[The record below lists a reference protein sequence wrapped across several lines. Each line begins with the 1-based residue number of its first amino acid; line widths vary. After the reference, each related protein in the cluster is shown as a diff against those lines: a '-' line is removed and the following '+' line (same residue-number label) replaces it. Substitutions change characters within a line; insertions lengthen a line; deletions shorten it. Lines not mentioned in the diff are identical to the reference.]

1 MHAFSTTEHDL
12 ERVALFMGHNL
23 AIHKSHYR
31 QPDNTFDSTVIASI
45 LLAMEENKLKKGV
58 EVKQDF
64 SQFLKEFVAQ
74 RHEDDSDDE
83 EDVDDPENPGRINR
97 EIGKKICIHFKKF
110 IEDEKKPRRNDVKE
124 FLTILSNDYPEK
136 AIPWSSIRDYVWN
149 VVLCKRKK
157 AQAEKKKAAEAPK
170 AEKKE
175 KQKQKKAQAAKA
187 PKAEKKEKKKDKKDK
202 PGKERKK

>member
-45 LLAMEENKLKKGV
+45 LLAMEENKVKKGV

-97 EIGKKICIHFKKF
+97 EIGKKICIHFKTF
-110 IEDEKKPRRNDVKE
+110 IEDEKKA
-124 FLTILSNDYPEK
+124 T
-136 AIPWSSIRDYVWN
+136 
-149 VVLCKRKK
+149 
-157 AQAEKKKAAEAPK
+157 
-170 AEKKE
+170 
-175 KQKQKKAQAAKA
+175 
-187 PKAEKKEKKKDKKDK
+187 
-202 PGKERKK
+202 

>member
-110 IEDEKKPRRNDVKE
+110 IEDEKKPRKNDVKE

-187 PKAEKKEKKKDKKDK
+187 PKAEKKEKKDKKDK

>member
-12 ERVALFMGHNL
+12 ERVADFMGHNL
-23 AIHKSHYR
+23 SIHKSHYR

-124 FLTILSNDYPEK
+124 FLTVMSNDYPEK

-149 VVLCKRKK
+149 VVLCNRKK

-187 PKAEKKEKKKDKKDK
+187 PKAEKKEKKKDKKD
-202 PGKERKK
+202 

>member
-12 ERVALFMGHNL
+12 ERVASFMGHNL

-45 LLAMEENKLKKGV
+45 LLAMEENKVKKGV

-187 PKAEKKEKKKDKKDK
+187 PKAEKKEKKDKKDK

>member
-187 PKAEKKEKKKDKKDK
+187 PKAEKKEKKDKKDK

>member
-45 LLAMEENKLKKGV
+45 LLAMEENKVKKGV

-110 IEDEKKPRRNDVKE
+110 IEDEKKPRKNDVKE

-149 VVLCKRKK
+149 VVLCKKKK

-187 PKAEKKEKKKDKKDK
+187 PKAEKKEKKDKKDK

>member
-45 LLAMEENKLKKGV
+45 LLAMEENKVKKGV

-110 IEDEKKPRRNDVKE
+110 IEDEKKPRKNDVKE

-187 PKAEKKEKKKDKKDK
+187 PKAEKKEKKDKKDK

>member
-12 ERVALFMGHNL
+12 ERVASFMGHNL

-187 PKAEKKEKKKDKKDK
+187 PKAEKKEKKDKKDK

>member
-45 LLAMEENKLKKGV
+45 LLAMEENKVKKGV

-187 PKAEKKEKKKDKKDK
+187 PKAEKKEKKDKKDK

>member
-83 EDVDDPENPGRINR
+83 EDVDDPEDPGRINR
-97 EIGKKICIHFKKF
+97 EIGKKICIHFKTF

-124 FLTILSNDYPEK
+124 FLTVMSNDYPEK

-149 VVLCKRKK
+149 VVLCNRKK

>member
-187 PKAEKKEKKKDKKDK
+187 PKAEKKDKKDK